1 VLSDTKVQEVRIGY
15 NHFDWTRTPVPGQT
29 GVEYNFVGLIV
40 GKAYNYPQLFDQN
53 NFESRYDLSIHKNAH
68 DLKIGG

>member
-1 VLSDTKVQEVRIGY
+1 MATITSTG
-15 NHFDWTRTPVPGQT
+15 PGLRSPAET

-53 NFESRYDLSIHKNAH
+53 NFESRYDLSSTRTRTT
-68 DLKIGG
+68 